1 MASFRIC
8 SVKGRLDDS
17 GVLAT
22 HTVLAKHDENHMP
35 PEIAETFE
43 KHGYDAEQSSL

>member
-17 GVLAT
+17 GVFVA
-22 HTVLAKHDENHMP
+22 HTVLAKEDENYMP
-35 PEIAETFE
+35 PEVAETLE

>member
-17 GVLAT
+17 GVFVA
-22 HTVLAKHDENHMP
+22 HTVLAKDDENYMP
-35 PEIAETFE
+35 PEVAEALE
-43 KHGYDAEQSSL
+43 KHG